1 MKKMVGLCLLVSRT
15 EIPKDDS
22 EYETKGKTPKGRTEI
37 KVETT
42 G

>member
-1 MKKMVGLCLLVSRT
+1 MPPASFKSEST
-15 EIPKDDS
+15 EIPKDGS
-22 EYETKGKTPKGRTEI
+22 EYETKGKTPKRRTAI